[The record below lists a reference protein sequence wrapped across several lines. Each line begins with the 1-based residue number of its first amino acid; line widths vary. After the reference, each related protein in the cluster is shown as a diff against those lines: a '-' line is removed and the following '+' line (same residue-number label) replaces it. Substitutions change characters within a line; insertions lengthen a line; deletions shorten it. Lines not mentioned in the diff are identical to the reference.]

1 MAQYNLVSSCLK
13 IKTIKRLITLIR
25 INHEIMKH
33 LYISLEHMND
43 NLKDMIFEN
52 LLKKRNEDIEHLKL
66 RTYVLNY

>member
-13 IKTIKRLITLIR
+13 IKTIKRLITLTR

-43 NLKDMIFEN
+43 NSKDMIFEN
-52 LLKKRNEDIEHLKL
+52 LLEKGNEDIEHLKL